1 MSKTARDIMTKN
13 VIVVDENT
21 SINALIGIFL
31 ESKLSCAPVVKK
43 KKKLVGIVTK
53 TDLLGYFLDLDLDL
67 TVKVGLKD
75 ILEYGAEHSVMEIS
89 SETEQTVGSIMA
101 RDPIT
106 AREDTT
112 IEFLAEMMI
121 DRNIHRLIIM
131 KGKKIAGLVSTL
143 DILYH
148 VAGIDKNE

>member
-31 ESKLSCAPVVKK
+31 ENKISCAPVVKK

-53 TDLLGYFLDLDLDL
+53 TDILGYFLDLDLDL
-67 TVKVGLKD
+67 TIKVGLKD
-75 ILEYGAEHSVMEIS
+75 ILEYGSEHSDMEIFS
-89 SETEQTVGSIMA
+89 DTEQTVGSIMA
-101 RDPIT
+101 RNPIT

-112 IEFLAEMMI
+112 IESLAETMI
-121 DRNIHRLIIM
+121 DRNIHRLIIL
-131 KGKKIAGLVSTL
+131 KGKKIVGLVSTL